1 MFAVALCLGLTTPT
15 LPPSRKGTPCLTRRA
30 ALASTTGALVLPLRS
45 GAAVT
50 EKEREVMTT
59 VQVPMGKGKPAFAVN
74 KPRYT
79 GAGDPAWTYQKRDIS
94 QAVYRADWPAAW
106 PYTPKDFVRMDEEP
120 DPVLPPF
127 ESGLA
132 TFELAWSDLVLALRQ
147 AFYRFPKLVYH
158 IDEGAVAAL
167 TVRGAGSGSGL
178 GCYP

>member
-15 LPPSRKGTPCLTRRA
+15 LPPSRRGTACLTRRA

-50 EKEREVMTT
+50 ETEREVMTT

-94 QAVYRADWPAAW
+94 KAVYRADWPTAW

-127 ESGLA
+127 ESGGHVS
-132 TFELAWSDLVLALRQ
+132 TRMV
-147 AFYRFPKLVYH
+147 
-158 IDEGAVAAL
+158 
-167 TVRGAGSGSGL
+167 
-178 GCYP
+178 